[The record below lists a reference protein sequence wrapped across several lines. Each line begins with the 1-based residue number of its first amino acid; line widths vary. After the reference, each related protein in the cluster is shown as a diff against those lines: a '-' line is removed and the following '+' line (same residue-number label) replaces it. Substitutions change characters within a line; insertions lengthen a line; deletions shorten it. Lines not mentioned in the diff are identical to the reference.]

1 MFGYN
6 LYKTIN
12 QILFIKN
19 DLNYKI
25 IYDIS
30 MDIFK
35 DKLKIQIDNKKKELS
50 TLFKKKTNNKIV
62 ATNESNN

>member
-1 MFGYN
+1 
-6 LYKTIN
+6 
-12 QILFIKN
+12 
-19 DLNYKI
+19 
-25 IYDIS
+25 

-50 TLFKKKTNNKIV
+50 SLFKKKPNNKIV